1 MNAPPFAAALPTI
14 LAELID
20 GAPTPA
26 TRTYVLNRSDPG
38 LLASLDR
45 LSAAEASAQPG
56 GGPSVA
62 AHVDHLRYGLSLLNA
77 WAAGA
82 LPPAE
87 QMDWTA
93 SWRRAAVSD
102 GEWRAVR
109 DALRNEATA
118 WTAALHAP
126 REVSAIEAGWM
137 AGSVA
142 HVAYHLGAIRQLAR
156 AARGPT
162 AEEEARIE
170 AELRAG

>member
-1 MNAPPFAAALPTI
+1 
-14 LAELID
+14 
-20 GAPTPA
+20 
-26 TRTYVLNRSDPG
+26 
-38 LLASLDR
+38 
-45 LSAAEASAQPG
+45 
-56 GGPSVA
+56 
-62 AHVDHLRYGLSLLNA
+62 
-77 WAAGA
+77 
-82 LPPAE
+82 
-87 QMDWTA
+87 
-93 SWRRAAVSD
+93 
-102 GEWRAVR
+102 VR

-118 WTAALHAP
+118 WTAALRAP